1 MTFRIDTAS
10 RLPIYEQLAQQVRA
24 ALARGD
30 LQPGERLPSVRQMS
44 QELLV
49 NPNTIAR
56 AYAELE
62 RAGLV
67 ISRQGLGVFI
77 AEAPPELSQSVR
89 DRKLA
94 ELLDQVLT
102 EAVHL
107 GYSADEVVRLVRERV
122 RAFTWRKDGQA

>member
-1 MTFRIDTAS
+1 MTFRIDSAS

-24 ALARGD
+24 AIARAD
-30 LQPGERLPSVRQMS
+30 LTPGERLPSVRQLS
-44 QELLV
+44 QDLLV

-62 RAGLV
+62 RQGLV
-67 ISRQGLGVFI
+67 VTRQGLGVFV
-77 AEAPPELSQSVR
+77 AEPPAELSQAVR

-94 ELLDQVLT
+94 DLLDQLLT

-107 GYSADEVVRLVRERV
+107 GYSAEEVVRRVTQRVRE
-122 RAFTWRKDGQA
+122 FTWRKDGQS